1 MGGSLAD
8 MRSFKLFRLIQDE
21 HGTTLGSLTH
31 ILALWI
37 ELLLRCVDLVGIRF
51 GGFEIGVTLLPH
63 GDVKL
68 LRRWI
73 IGRDSKILQVLIV
86 PTLGDPVRFLVLD
99 SHFSTLAEFR
109 TAMGRYTS
117 LLDRS
122 IQFGLLQLLVFHI
135 PSGRF
140 VIWWLLHST
149 WAAFNHDQGSVVFF
163 WGCYLLD
170 DDIFDRSDL
179 NNA

>member
-31 ILALWI
+31 ILALRI
-37 ELLLRCVDLVGIRF
+37 VLLLRCVDLVGIRF
-51 GGFEIGVTLLPH
+51 GRFEIGVTLLSH
-63 GDVKL
+63 GDIKL

-86 PTLGDPVRFLVLD
+86 PTLGYPVRFLVLD

-135 PSGRF
+135 SSGRF
-140 VIWWLLHST
+140 MIWRLLHST
-149 WAAFNHDQGSVVFF
+149 WAAFNHD
-163 WGCYLLD
+163 
-170 DDIFDRSDL
+170 
-179 NNA
+179 